1 MDIQPDAPP
10 QLTAVL
16 QGMVSKSFA
25 CSSSQHPAK
34 IIKRFL
40 PQLHPD
46 KYTGADFRIQ
56 YVLVA
61 LTALLTHSQGII
73 QGEQPLSDLRLLS
86 QAFITPF

>member
-1 MDIQPDAPP
+1 MHLP

-16 QGMVSKSFA
+16 QGMASKSFA
-25 CSSSQHPAK
+25 CLGSPLPAK
-34 IIKRFL
+34 IIKHFL

-46 KYTGADFRIQ
+46 KHTGADFRAR

-61 LTALLTHSQGII
+61 LTVLLTCSQEII
-73 QGEQPLSDLRLLS
+73 QGEQPSSDLCPLP